1 LTSGWRIA
9 LWVAVVAATLGFLYL
24 VRGILLPF
32 IVAFII
38 AALLDPLVQRLR
50 LRGWS
55 RKYAVLS
62 VVFPIY
68 AVGFVVL
75 AIVVPLATTD
85 IINATSAVDSFANSI
100 TKASEYDNYFV
111 HWNPAMQA
119 KEQEGP
125 DGTIDKLLEKV
136 QGPLETLGLPNSR
149 RAIVHEYIEPQRPRI
164 AKTVTAAVESFFGI
178 LAGFAGNLLGIIVL
192 ILVPPLLLM
201 DLEDMQRRYPKYIP
215 PAIRKS
221 TTDLISDIGG
231 VFMKYLRGVATVML
245 LYALCAAVMLTA
257 LNVHY
262 SLLLAILFAALY
274 MIPYIGNIIVYAI
287 VILTVGLTGTDHSLF
302 HVLHFGS
309 PWAYAFVATAI
320 YAAMGTLFDQL
331 LYPALVGNAV
341 GLNTVT
347 SIFVVFCGGALFGLV
362 GMIIAFPLA
371 GAIKIIF
378 DRVMRLTSVTQ
389 DSAGLPAVPLRHRR
403 AASA

>member
-1 LTSGWRIA
+1 MTSGWRIA
-9 LWVAVVAATLGFLYL
+9 LWVAVVFAALGFLYL
-24 VRGILLPF
+24 VRGILFPF
-32 IVAFII
+32 IVAFIV

-55 RKYAVLS
+55 RKYAVVS

-75 AIVVPLATTD
+75 ALVVPRATNDIMNATTVV
-85 IINATSAVDSFANSI
+85 NSFATSI
-100 TKASEYDNYFV
+100 TKASEYDNYFLR
-111 HWNPAMQA
+111 WNPAIQA
-119 KEQEGP
+119 KEAAGP
-125 DGTIDKLLEKV
+125 DGTIDKLLQKI
-136 QGPLETLGLPNSR
+136 QGPLGTLGLPTSR
-149 RAIVHEYIEPQRPRI
+149 RELVETYIAPQRSRI
-164 AKTVTAAVESFFGI
+164 AKTVQDGVASFFGF
-178 LAGFAGNLLGIIVL
+178 LTGFAGNLLGIIVL

-201 DLEDMQRRYPKYIP
+201 DLEDMQRRFPKYIP
-215 PAIRKS
+215 PAIRAS
-221 TTDLISDIGG
+221 TLALISDIGG
-231 VFMKYLRGVATVML
+231 VFVKYLRGVVSVML
-245 LYALCAAVMLTA
+245 LYALCAAIMLTV

-287 VILTVGLTGTDHSLF
+287 IFLTVGLTGTDGTF
-302 HVLHFGS
+302 FLHHMAS
-309 PWAYAFVATAI
+309 PWAYAAVATVI
-320 YAAMGTLFDQL
+320 YAAMGLIFDQL

-362 GMIIAFPLA
+362 GMVIAFPLA

-403 AASA
+403 TAAA

>member
-1 LTSGWRIA
+1 MTSGWRIA
-9 LWVAVVAATLGFLYL
+9 LWVAVVVATLGFFYL
-24 VRGILLPF
+24 VRGILFPF

-68 AVGFVVL
+68 AVGFAVL
-75 AIVVPLATTD
+75 AFVVPLVTSD
-85 IINATSAVDSFANSI
+85 IINVTSVVDSFASSVS
-100 TKASEYDNYFV
+100 KASEDDNYFLR
-111 HWNPAMQA
+111 WNPEVQVR
-119 KEQEGP
+119 EQQGF
-125 DGTIDKLLEKV
+125 DGTVDRLLV
-136 QGPLETLGLPNSR
+136 RFQGPLDTLGLPSSR
-149 RAIVHEYIEPQRPRI
+149 RVLVHDYIEPQRPRI
-164 AKTVTAAVESFFGI
+164 AEAVKNGVASFFGF

-201 DLEDMQRRYPKYIP
+201 DLEDMQRRFPKYIP
-215 PAIRKS
+215 PSIRDDTLK
-221 TTDLISDIGG
+221 LIKDIGG

-245 LYALCAAVMLTA
+245 LYALCAALMLA
-257 LNVHY
+257 LLNVHY
-262 SLLLAILFAALY
+262 SLLFAILFAALY
-274 MIPYIGNIIVYAI
+274 MVPYIGNIIVYAI
-287 VILTVGLTGTDHSLF
+287 VFLTLGLSGTDHTF
-302 HVLHFGS
+302 FMHFTGS
-309 PWAYAFVATAI
+309 PWAYAFVATLI
-320 YAAMGTLFDQL
+320 YAAMGLIFDQL
-331 LYPALVGNAV
+331 LYPTLVGNAV

-347 SIFVVFCGGALFGLV
+347 SIFVVFCGGALFGLL

-378 DRVMRLTSVTQ
+378 DRVMRLTSVAQ

-403 AASA
+403 STAG